1 MKKNLFKFYKSAI
14 LSLVLTLLST
24 AIFAGNVS
32 ISAYMP
38 DQVESVPAAAREM
51 LMNKMN
57 QLITQNGITN
67 GPIGSR
73 FIITP
78 NVMVIDKNTI
88 PGPPPMFAYNLTI
101 TFYIGDGI
109 DGRKFASKAI
119 DVKGV
124 GTNET
129 KAYIDCFKN
138 IRAEDQRLVS
148 FLEEA
153 KTKIIE
159 YYNTNCDVII
169 KNALAASAQG
179 NHEEAIAQL
188 TTIPEAC
195 TACYDKGM
203 KAAEPIYKKYID
215 QQCNK
220 KLQEARGYWNANQN
234 GTGAGQAGAVLS
246 EIEPTAA
253 CYPEATALHKEIS
266 ARMVQLGDKT
276 FEYKMKELEVAGE
289 VAKAKVTAYASIV
302 SAYYLSKTNVIIYR
316 TAGWW

>member
-1 MKKNLFKFYKSAI
+1 MKTLLLFISNCTRPWI
-14 LSLVLTLLST
+14 LLMLLST
-24 AIFAGNVS
+24 TSIAGNVS
-32 ISAYMP
+32 ISAY
-38 DQVESVPAAAREM
+38 VPEQSENIPTAAREM
-51 LMNKMN
+51 LLNKMN
-57 QLITQNGITN
+57 QLITQNGISN
-67 GPIGSR
+67 GPLGSR

-78 NVMVIDKNTI
+78 NVMVMTKDIL
-88 PGPPPMFAYNLTI
+88 PGPPPMTAMNLTI

-124 GTNET
+124 GINET

-138 IRAEDQRLVS
+138 IRAEDQRLVG
-148 FLEEA
+148 FLEDA
-153 KTKIIE
+153 KAKIID

-195 TACYDKGM
+195 SACYDKGM

-246 EIEPTAA
+246 EIEPTAS

-302 SAYYLSKTNVIIYR
+302 SAYYLSKTNIIVYR

>member
-1 MKKNLFKFYKSAI
+1 MKTLLLFISNCTRPWI
-14 LSLVLTLLST
+14 LLMLLST
-24 AIFAGNVS
+24 TSIAGNVS
-32 ISAYMP
+32 ISAY
-38 DQVESVPAAAREM
+38 VPEQSENIPTAAREM
-51 LMNKMN
+51 LLNKMN
-57 QLITQNGITN
+57 QLITQNGISN
-67 GPIGSR
+67 GPLGSR

-78 NVMVIDKNTI
+78 NVMVMTKDIL
-88 PGPPPMFAYNLTI
+88 PGPPPMTAMNLTI

-119 DVKGV
+119 HVKGV

-138 IRAEDQRLVS
+138 IRAEDQRLVG
-148 FLEEA
+148 FLEDA
-153 KTKIIE
+153 KAKIID

-195 TACYDKGM
+195 SACYDKGM

-246 EIEPTAA
+246 EIEPTAS

-302 SAYYLSKTNVIIYR
+302 SAYYLSKTNIIVYR

>member
-1 MKKNLFKFYKSAI
+1 MT
-14 LSLVLTLLST
+14 TLLFSMHKRFRIALLLFLLSST
-24 AIFAGNVS
+24 VYAGNVS
-32 ISAYMP
+32 ISAYVP
-38 DQVESVPAAAREM
+38 EQSENIPAAARD
-51 LMNKMN
+51 LLLNKMN
-57 QLITQNGITN
+57 QLITQNGISN
-67 GPIGSR
+67 GPLGSR

-78 NVMVIDKNTI
+78 NVMVMTKDIL
-88 PGPPPMFAYNLTI
+88 PGPPPMHALNLTI
-101 TFYIGDGI
+101 TFYVGDGI

-148 FLEEA
+148 FLEDA
-153 KTKIIE
+153 KAKIID

-195 TACYDKGM
+195 KACYDKGM

-266 ARMVQLGDKT
+266 ARMVQLGDKA

-289 VAKAKVTAYASIV
+289 VAKARATAYASIV
-302 SAYYLSKTNVIIYR
+302 SAYYLSKTHIVYR
-316 TAGWW
+316 INGWW